1 MSITIKTNQDNT
13 GIQMSGTTAGR
24 NKTQDTKTRST
35 VFAGDLMLGQGN
47 QIEQKKQTAR
57 RQAMKLITDA
67 WGRDELASQ
76 SIKDME
82 QQKADYVEQMQE
94 AKEHE
99 KTFEKSKKELQE
111 QYGVADDSQE
121 QKDLELL
128 EKFQNYKNGSHDES
142 FTKEDVDRLKELQN
156 LPRTEYQE
164 KALRLNQ
171 IAGSMKVT
179 ASNANDKLIELTDTI
194 AKAKTDQAKSQ
205 DMLKAGSAAD
215 DILEASNKEIMGLL
229 IQDGKEHIDKEQ
241 EEAQKKAEE
250 QKEKRDEQQER
261 ISQNLVR
268 GFAFL
273 EESYGTGAELTL
285 FAANLTRNDRI
296 RKFLGSYG
304 CPAYTEYEQQLI
316 GGEEVLK
323 NRCRDI
329 AENPKNR

>member
-1 MSITIKTNQDNT
+1 MTSKIL
-13 GIQMSGTTAGR
+13 SL
-24 NKTQDTKTRST
+24 
-35 VFAGDLMLGQGN
+35 F
-47 QIEQKKQTAR
+47 
-57 RQAMKLITDA
+57 LITDA

-261 ISQNLVR
+261 IDEAKQERKEQEELIKGQAEADSAEQDLSLQRKTTNNVEAAQQNIR
-268 GFAFL
+268 NIL
-273 EESYGTGAELTL
+273 EDNNLLAE
-285 FAANLTRNDRI
+285 D
-296 RKFLGSYG
+296 
-304 CPAYTEYEQQLI
+304 
-316 GGEEVLK
+316 LK
-323 NRCRDI
+323 GIKIDFNF
-329 AENPKNR
+329 

>member
-1 MSITIKTNQDNT
+1 
-13 GIQMSGTTAGR
+13 
-24 NKTQDTKTRST
+24 
-35 VFAGDLMLGQGN
+35 MLGQGN

-94 AKEHE
+94 AKEQE

-179 ASNANDKLIELTDTI
+179 ASNAKDKLIELTDTI

-261 ISQNLVR
+261 IDEAKQERKEQEELIKGQAEADSAEQDLSLQRKTTNNVEAAQQNIR
-268 GFAFL
+268 NIL
-273 EESYGTGAELTL
+273 EDNNLLAE
-285 FAANLTRNDRI
+285 D
-296 RKFLGSYG
+296 
-304 CPAYTEYEQQLI
+304 
-316 GGEEVLK
+316 LK
-323 NRCRDI
+323 GIKIDFNF
-329 AENPKNR
+329 

>member
-1 MSITIKTNQDNT
+1 
-13 GIQMSGTTAGR
+13 MSGTTAGR

-156 LPRTEYQE
+156 LPRTEYRP
-164 KALRLNQ
+164 L
-171 IAGSMKVT
+171 
-179 ASNANDKLIELTDTI
+179 
-194 AKAKTDQAKSQ
+194 
-205 DMLKAGSAAD
+205 
-215 DILEASNKEIMGLL
+215 
-229 IQDGKEHIDKEQ
+229 
-241 EEAQKKAEE
+241 
-250 QKEKRDEQQER
+250 
-261 ISQNLVR
+261 
-268 GFAFL
+268 
-273 EESYGTGAELTL
+273 
-285 FAANLTRNDRI
+285 
-296 RKFLGSYG
+296 
-304 CPAYTEYEQQLI
+304 
-316 GGEEVLK
+316 
-323 NRCRDI
+323 
-329 AENPKNR
+329 

>member
-1 MSITIKTNQDNT
+1 
-13 GIQMSGTTAGR
+13 MSGTTAGR

-99 KTFEKSKKELQE
+99 KTFEKSKKGLQE

-179 ASNANDKLIELTDTI
+179 ASNAKDKLIEQKQSGVV
-194 AKAKTDQAKSQ
+194 KAYQVDETKDKMVAGEAALALMWSGDAQYAIDLNDHLDYFVPTEGSNIWVDGAVILKS
-205 DMLKAGSAAD
+205 AR
-215 DILEASNKEIMGLL
+215 NKENAEKFINFLCRPDIAQMNCEYIWYSSPNKGAIELMG
-229 IQDGKEHIDKEQ
+229 E
-241 EEAQKKAEE
+241 
-250 QKEKRDEQQER
+250 
-261 ISQNLVR
+261 
-268 GFAFL
+268 
-273 EESYGTGAELTL
+273 
-285 FAANLTRNDRI
+285 
-296 RKFLGSYG
+296 
-304 CPAYTEYEQQLI
+304 EYENNHVLNPSQ
-316 GGEEVLK
+316 EVQDRCEFFHDIDDTFRKIYENLWMEIK
-323 NRCRDI
+323 NT
-329 AENPKNR
+329 K

>member
-1 MSITIKTNQDNT
+1 MSITIKMNQDNT
-13 GIQMSGTTAGR
+13 GIQMSGTTVGR
-24 NKTQDTKTRST
+24 NKTQDTKTRIT

-179 ASNANDKLIELTDTI
+179 ASNAKDKLIELTDTI

-215 DILEASNKEIMGLL
+215 DILEASNKEVMGLL

-250 QKEKRDEQQER
+250 QKEKCDEQQER
-261 ISQNLVR
+261 IDEAKQERKEQEELIKGQAEADSAEQDLSLQRKTPNNVEAAQQNIR
-268 GFAFL
+268 NIL
-273 EESYGTGAELTL
+273 EDNNLLAE
-285 FAANLTRNDRI
+285 D
-296 RKFLGSYG
+296 
-304 CPAYTEYEQQLI
+304 
-316 GGEEVLK
+316 LK
-323 NRCRDI
+323 GIKIDFNF
-329 AENPKNR
+329 

>member
-1 MSITIKTNQDNT
+1 MSITIKMNQGNT

-35 VFAGDLMLGQGN
+35 VFAGDLMLVQGN

-261 ISQNLVR
+261 IDEAKQERKEQEELIKGQAEADSADQDLSLQRKTTNNVEAAQQNIR
-268 GFAFL
+268 NIL
-273 EESYGTGAELTL
+273 EDNNLLAE
-285 FAANLTRNDRI
+285 D
-296 RKFLGSYG
+296 
-304 CPAYTEYEQQLI
+304 
-316 GGEEVLK
+316 LK
-323 NRCRDI
+323 GIKIDFNF
-329 AENPKNR
+329 

>member
-1 MSITIKTNQDNT
+1 MSITIKMNQDNT

-35 VFAGDLMLGQGN
+35 VFAGDLMLEQGN

-261 ISQNLVR
+261 IDEAKQERKEQEELIKGQAEADSAEQDLSLQRKTTNNVEAAQQNIRNILKDNN
-268 GFAFL
+268 L
-273 EESYGTGAELTL
+273 LAE
-285 FAANLTRNDRI
+285 D
-296 RKFLGSYG
+296 
-304 CPAYTEYEQQLI
+304 
-316 GGEEVLK
+316 LK
-323 NRCRDI
+323 GIKIDFNF
-329 AENPKNR
+329 

>member
-1 MSITIKTNQDNT
+1 MSITIKMNQDNT

-194 AKAKTDQAKSQ
+194 AKAQ

-261 ISQNLVR
+261 IDEAKQERKEQEELIKGQAEADSAEQDLSLQRKTTNNVEAAQQNIR
-268 GFAFL
+268 NIL
-273 EESYGTGAELTL
+273 EDNNLLAE
-285 FAANLTRNDRI
+285 D
-296 RKFLGSYG
+296 
-304 CPAYTEYEQQLI
+304 
-316 GGEEVLK
+316 LK
-323 NRCRDI
+323 GIKIDFNF
-329 AENPKNR
+329 

>member
-1 MSITIKTNQDNT
+1 MSITIKMNQDNT
-13 GIQMSGTTAGR
+13 GIQMSGITAGR

-128 EKFQNYKNGSHDES
+128 EKFQNYKNG
-142 FTKEDVDRLKELQN
+142 LQ
-156 LPRTEYQE
+156 RKT
-164 KALRLNQ
+164 
-171 IAGSMKVT
+171 
-179 ASNANDKLIELTDTI
+179 LT
-194 AKAKTDQAKSQ
+194 
-205 DMLKAGSAAD
+205 G
-215 DILEASNKEIMGLL
+215 
-229 IQDGKEHIDKEQ
+229 
-241 EEAQKKAEE
+241 
-250 QKEKRDEQQER
+250 
-261 ISQNLVR
+261 
-268 GFAFL
+268 
-273 EESYGTGAELTL
+273 
-285 FAANLTRNDRI
+285 
-296 RKFLGSYG
+296 
-304 CPAYTEYEQQLI
+304 
-316 GGEEVLK
+316 
-323 NRCRDI
+323 
-329 AENPKNR
+329 

>member
-1 MSITIKTNQDNT
+1 MSITIKMNQDNT

-94 AKEHE
+94 AKERE

-111 QYGVADDSQE
+111 QYGVAD
-121 QKDLELL
+121 
-128 EKFQNYKNGSHDES
+128 S

-164 KALRLNQ
+164 RALRLNQ

-179 ASNANDKLIELTDTI
+179 ASNAKDKLIELTDTI

-261 ISQNLVR
+261 IDEAKQERKEQEELIKGQAEADSAEQDLSLQRKTTNNVEAAQQNIR
-268 GFAFL
+268 NIL
-273 EESYGTGAELTL
+273 EDNNLLAE
-285 FAANLTRNDRI
+285 D
-296 RKFLGSYG
+296 
-304 CPAYTEYEQQLI
+304 
-316 GGEEVLK
+316 LK
-323 NRCRDI
+323 GIKIDFNF
-329 AENPKNR
+329 

>member
-1 MSITIKTNQDNT
+1 MSITIKMNQDNT

-99 KTFEKSKKELQE
+99 KTFEKGKKELQE

-179 ASNANDKLIELTDTI
+179 ASNAKDKLI
-194 AKAKTDQAKSQ
+194 DQAKSQ

-261 ISQNLVR
+261 ISQNLER

-323 NRCRDI
+323 NRCCDI
-329 AENPKNR
+329 ADNQ

>member
-1 MSITIKTNQDNT
+1 MSITIKMNQDNT

-35 VFAGDLMLGQGN
+35 VFADLMLGQGN

-261 ISQNLVR
+261 IDEAKQERKEQEELIKGQAEADSAEQDLSLQRKTTNNVEAAQQNIR
-268 GFAFL
+268 NIL
-273 EESYGTGAELTL
+273 EDNNLLAE
-285 FAANLTRNDRI
+285 D
-296 RKFLGSYG
+296 
-304 CPAYTEYEQQLI
+304 
-316 GGEEVLK
+316 LK
-323 NRCRDI
+323 GIKIDFNF
-329 AENPKNR
+329 

>member
-1 MSITIKTNQDNT
+1 M
-13 GIQMSGTTAGR
+13 R
-24 NKTQDTKTRST
+24 
-35 VFAGDLMLGQGN
+35 
-47 QIEQKKQTAR
+47 
-57 RQAMKLITDA
+57 

-261 ISQNLVR
+261 IDEAKQERKEQEELIKGQAEADSAEQDLSLQRKTTNNVEAAQQNIR
-268 GFAFL
+268 NIL
-273 EESYGTGAELTL
+273 EDNNLLAE
-285 FAANLTRNDRI
+285 D
-296 RKFLGSYG
+296 
-304 CPAYTEYEQQLI
+304 
-316 GGEEVLK
+316 LK
-323 NRCRDI
+323 GIKIDFNF
-329 AENPKNR
+329 

>member
-1 MSITIKTNQDNT
+1 MSITIKMNQDNT
-13 GIQMSGTTAGR
+13 GIQMSGTTVGR
-24 NKTQDTKTRST
+24 NKTQDTKTRSI

-179 ASNANDKLIELTDTI
+179 ASNAKDKLIELTDTI

-215 DILEASNKEIMGLL
+215 DILEASNKEVMGLL

-250 QKEKRDEQQER
+250 QKEKCDEQQER
-261 ISQNLVR
+261 IDEAKQERKEQEELIKGQAEADSVQQDLSLQRKTTNNVEAAQQNIR
-268 GFAFL
+268 NIL
-273 EESYGTGAELTL
+273 EDNNLLAE
-285 FAANLTRNDRI
+285 D
-296 RKFLGSYG
+296 
-304 CPAYTEYEQQLI
+304 
-316 GGEEVLK
+316 LK
-323 NRCRDI
+323 GIKIDFNF
-329 AENPKNR
+329 

>member
-1 MSITIKTNQDNT
+1 MSITIKMNQDNT

-76 SIKDME
+76 RIKDME

-179 ASNANDKLIELTDTI
+179 ASNAKDKLIELTDTI

-215 DILEASNKEIMGLL
+215 DILEASNKEIMGCSFRTEKSISTKSRKKRRRKPRSRKRSVTNSRSALMR
-229 IQDGKEHIDKEQ
+229 QSRRGKSRKNSSRVRRRQTVPSRIYPSS
-241 EEAQKKAEE
+241 A
-250 QKEKRDEQQER
+250 RQQTMSKLHNR
-261 ISQNLVR
+261 IS
-268 GFAFL
+268 AIFL
-273 EESYGTGAELTL
+273 
-285 FAANLTRNDRI
+285 RI
-296 RKFLGSYG
+296 IICWQK
-304 CPAYTEYEQQLI
+304 T
-316 GGEEVLK
+316 
-323 NRCRDI
+323 
-329 AENPKNR
+329 

>member
-1 MSITIKTNQDNT
+1 M
-13 GIQMSGTTAGR
+13 
-24 NKTQDTKTRST
+24 
-35 VFAGDLMLGQGN
+35 
-47 QIEQKKQTAR
+47 
-57 RQAMKLITDA
+57 
-67 WGRDELASQ
+67 
-76 SIKDME
+76 
-82 QQKADYVEQMQE
+82 
-94 AKEHE
+94 
-99 KTFEKSKKELQE
+99 
-111 QYGVADDSQE
+111 
-121 QKDLELL
+121 ELL

-179 ASNANDKLIELTDTI
+179 ASNAKDKLIELTDTI

-261 ISQNLVR
+261 IDEAKQERKEQEELIKGQAEADSAKQDLSLQRKTTNNVEAAQQNIR
-268 GFAFL
+268 NIL
-273 EESYGTGAELTL
+273 EDNNLLAE
-285 FAANLTRNDRI
+285 D
-296 RKFLGSYG
+296 
-304 CPAYTEYEQQLI
+304 
-316 GGEEVLK
+316 LK
-323 NRCRDI
+323 GIKIDFNF
-329 AENPKNR
+329 

>member
-1 MSITIKTNQDNT
+1 MSITIKMNQDNT

-179 ASNANDKLIELTDTI
+179 ASNANDKLTDTI

-261 ISQNLVR
+261 IDEAKQERKEQEELIKGQAEADSAEQDLSLQRKTTNNVEAAQQNIR
-268 GFAFL
+268 NIL
-273 EESYGTGAELTL
+273 EDNNLLAE
-285 FAANLTRNDRI
+285 D
-296 RKFLGSYG
+296 
-304 CPAYTEYEQQLI
+304 
-316 GGEEVLK
+316 LK
-323 NRCRDI
+323 GIKIDFNF
-329 AENPKNR
+329 

>member
-1 MSITIKTNQDNT
+1 MSITIKMNQDNT

-111 QYGVADDSQE
+111 QYGVADSRE
-121 QKDLELL
+121 QKALELL

-261 ISQNLVR
+261 IDEAKQERKEQEELIKGQAEADSAEQDLSLQRKTTNNVEAAQQNIRNILKDNN
-268 GFAFL
+268 L
-273 EESYGTGAELTL
+273 LAE
-285 FAANLTRNDRI
+285 D
-296 RKFLGSYG
+296 
-304 CPAYTEYEQQLI
+304 
-316 GGEEVLK
+316 LK
-323 NRCRDI
+323 GIKIDFNF
-329 AENPKNR
+329 

>member
-1 MSITIKTNQDNT
+1 MSITIKMNQDNT

-142 FTKEDVDRLKELQN
+142 FTKELQN

-261 ISQNLVR
+261 IDEAKQERKEQEELIKGQAEADSAEQDLSLQRKTTNNVEAAQQNIR
-268 GFAFL
+268 NIL
-273 EESYGTGAELTL
+273 EDNNLLAE
-285 FAANLTRNDRI
+285 D
-296 RKFLGSYG
+296 
-304 CPAYTEYEQQLI
+304 
-316 GGEEVLK
+316 LK
-323 NRCRDI
+323 GIKIDFNF
-329 AENPKNR
+329 

>member
-1 MSITIKTNQDNT
+1 MSITIKMNQDNT

-99 KTFEKSKKELQE
+99 KTFEKSKKGLQE

-179 ASNANDKLIELTDTI
+179 ASNAKDKLIELTDTI

-250 QKEKRDEQQER
+250 QKEKR
-261 ISQNLVR
+261 
-268 GFAFL
+268 
-273 EESYGTGAELTL
+273 
-285 FAANLTRNDRI
+285 
-296 RKFLGSYG
+296 
-304 CPAYTEYEQQLI
+304 
-316 GGEEVLK
+316 EVLVHQTRHRLQRFLRK
-323 NRCRDI
+323 KSRRLLN
-329 AENPKNR
+329 

>member
-1 MSITIKTNQDNT
+1 
-13 GIQMSGTTAGR
+13 
-24 NKTQDTKTRST
+24 
-35 VFAGDLMLGQGN
+35 MLGQGN

-261 ISQNLVR
+261 IDEAKQERKEQEELIKGQAEADSVQQDLSLQRKTTNNVEAAQQNIRNILKDNN
-268 GFAFL
+268 L
-273 EESYGTGAELTL
+273 LAE
-285 FAANLTRNDRI
+285 D
-296 RKFLGSYG
+296 
-304 CPAYTEYEQQLI
+304 
-316 GGEEVLK
+316 LK
-323 NRCRDI
+323 GIKIDFNF
-329 AENPKNR
+329 